1 MFRILS
7 KILITKNYT
16 TMKKLKQNH
25 KGNKIKVILFSDNQ
39 SKRMLICDLQTFRSD
54 LNREII
60 FLKQKIADL
69 ELQVRNKSE
78 VNDDNSKLKQ
88 ENAALIRIISKLS
101 K

>member
-1 MFRILS
+1 
-7 KILITKNYT
+7 
-16 TMKKLKQNH
+16 MKKLKQNH
-25 KGNKIKVILFSDNQ
+25 KGNKIKVILYLDIISQ
-39 SKRMLICDLQTFRSD
+39 SKRMLICELQTFRSD

>member
-1 MFRILS
+1 
-7 KILITKNYT
+7 
-16 TMKKLKQNH
+16 MKKLKQNH

-39 SKRMLICDLQTFRSD
+39 SKRILICELQTFRSD

-78 VNDDNSKLKQ
+78 VNDDNSKLNQ

>member
-39 SKRMLICDLQTFRSD
+39 SKRILICELQTFRSD

>member
-1 MFRILS
+1 
-7 KILITKNYT
+7 
-16 TMKKLKQNH
+16 MKKLKQNH

-39 SKRMLICDLQTFRSD
+39 SKRMLICELQTFRSD